1 MIQLI
6 ISGEVSEEYVFFTDL
21 YQRYQ
26 RLMYSVAKRYAAS
39 ENEAEDIMQDAV
51 ERLLKRIPKLM
62 ELPGCTLPTYLVYTV
77 RSTAV
82 NFKRHQNVIEKH
94 TLPIDY
100 DDGNTYVALSENITY
115 SDNGRQIF
123 GIFGSLLATHML
135 VPLIISLVILISGLL
150 ICFLLAFSK
159 KQ

>member
-1 MIQLI
+1 MDLKMVCGILLVI
-6 ISGEVSEEYVFFTDL
+6 IVLVFTSVS
-21 YQRYQ
+21 
-26 RLMYSVAKRYAAS
+26 
-39 ENEAEDIMQDAV
+39 I
-51 ERLLKRIPKLM
+51 I
-62 ELPGCTLPTYLVYTV
+62 
-77 RSTAV
+77 
-82 NFKRHQNVIEKH
+82 
-94 TLPIDY
+94 
-100 DDGNTYVALSENITY
+100 YVALSENITY